1 MCSLATLRSTV
12 FVADHDAAIFTGSF
26 RENLHA
32 PEPLETVLA
41 ATGLAEICA
50 RLPLGLD
57 ARVGE
62 QGSALS
68 GGQRQRLLLARALH
82 QRQPVIVLT
91 DPTTAL
97 DSVSE
102 ARIAAAL
109 GTLRGAALLLITDSP
124 LLLGA
129 CDTVIDTVSLHTA
142 GVNP

>member
-1 MCSLATLRSTV
+1 M
-12 FVADHDAAIFTGSF
+12 
-26 RENLHA
+26 
-32 PEPLETVLA
+32 
-41 ATGLAEICA
+41 
-50 RLPLGLD
+50 
-57 ARVGE
+57 GE
-62 QGSALS
+62 QGRALS

-109 GTLRGAALLLITDSP
+109 GSFRNAALLIISDSP

-129 CDTVIDTVSLHTA
+129 CDTVIDAATLHTA
-142 GVNP
+142 GATP

>member
-1 MCSLATLRSTV
+1 M
-12 FVADHDAAIFTGSF
+12 
-26 RENLHA
+26 
-32 PEPLETVLA
+32 
-41 ATGLAEICA
+41 
-50 RLPLGLD
+50 
-57 ARVGE
+57 
-62 QGSALS
+62 
-68 GGQRQRLLLARALH
+68 
-82 QRQPVIVLT
+82 LT

-109 GTLRGAALLLITDSP
+109 GTLRDAALLLITDSP